1 MKRFFKVMSLFLCLT
16 LFMIPIKVSSHTHGG
31 YSHDSSVNLS
41 RPNWMAGLSD
51 DLRINEL
58 SIPGT
63 GNSMSY
69 GKYTDFTL
77 TQSMDLETQLNSGI
91 RFLDLTLSHTGDTNL
106 QVYTGL
112 TNLGVTFVDVI
123 KRVVAFLNKNNE
135 EVVLIKV
142 TEKDSESGNFAY
154 AIRRS
159 IEEAGLSDYIFDG
172 SKSKN
177 PTLGEARGKIILLAD
192 YDGNKWRA
200 IPYRDNSSIQDSNH
214 LNTNWD
220 LYSKWEKVKQHLT
233 DTNRSKNKN
242 TRYIN
247 YLTGSGGAF
256 PYFVASGH
264 SSSGT
269 GADRLLTGLTEP
281 AFKSKYPEFPR
292 VGRLG
297 VLASIAFEGT
307 NVLTLNYI
315 LKENLNFVGIVVADF
330 PGEGLIREII
340 DLNFKENSN
349 NGSNSGSNNSGSSNG
364 STSTPNTDGWG
375 FTFRNS
381 GGNIINNNNNNNTTN
396 SGNNNGN
403 FGFWWSN

>member
-16 LFMIPIKVSSHTHGG
+16 LFMIPVTVSSHTHGG
-31 YSHDSSVNLS
+31 YSHDSSVNLNKQ
-41 RPNWMAGLSD
+41 NWMAGLSD
-51 DLRINEL
+51 ELTINEL

-77 TQSMDLETQLNSGI
+77 TQSMSLENQLNSGI
-91 RFLDLTLSHTGDTNL
+91 RFLDLTLSHTGDTKL

-112 TNLGVTFVDVI
+112 TNLNVTLIDVI
-123 KRVVAFLNKNNE
+123 KRVVDFLNKNNE
-135 EVVLIKV
+135 EVILIKV
-142 TEKDSESGNFAY
+142 TEKSSESGNFAY
-154 AIRRS
+154 AIKRS

-177 PTLGEARGKIILLAD
+177 PTLGESRGKIILLAD
-192 YDGNKWRA
+192 YAGNNWRA
-200 IPYRDNSSIQDSNH
+200 ISYRNNSSIQDINY

-220 LYSKWEKVKQHLT
+220 LYSKWEKVKQHLIN
-233 DTNRSKNKN
+233 TNTNKNKN
-242 TRYIN
+242 IRYIN
-247 YLTGSGGAF
+247 YLTGSGGVF

-281 AFKSKYPEFPR
+281 AFKGKYPDFPR
-292 VGRLG
+292 VGRFG

-315 LKENLNFVGIVVADF
+315 LKEELDFVGIVVADF
-330 PGEGLIREII
+330 PGGGLIREII
-340 DLNFKENSN
+340 ELNFKENSN
-349 NGSNSGSNNSGSSNG
+349 NSSNNGSNNSGSN
-364 STSTPNTDGWG
+364 STPNTDGWG

-381 GGNIINNNNNNNTTN
+381 EDHITNNNSNNTNNN
-396 SGNNNGN
+396 GYDNGN